1 MRASAL
7 NLLARREHSKF
18 ELRRKL
24 RRYGA
29 TDELIEETIALLAEC
44 DYQSDVRFTDAY
56 VSSRAARGFGPVRI
70 LAELRERGVD
80 CSLRELDQVAD
91 WTELCSGARVKKFG
105 ILAPTDRSE
114 WQRQARFLHC
124 RGFSE
129 SLIRRVLSD

>member
-7 NLLARREHSKF
+7 NLLARREHSKL

-24 RRYGA
+24 GRYGA
-29 TDELIEETIALLAEC
+29 TDDLIEETIALLAER
-44 DYQSDVRFTDAY
+44 DYQSDARFTDAY
-56 VSSRAARGFGPVRI
+56 VSSRLGRGFGPLRI
-70 LAELRERGVD
+70 LAGLRERGVD

-91 WTELCSGARVKKFG
+91 WTELCSNVRVKKFG
-105 ILAPTDRSE
+105 ISAPTDRSE
-114 WQRQARFLHC
+114 WQRQARFLHG